1 MEILIKMQGGE
12 KLPCEKVYVD
22 ENEMYRV
29 YDVLDLDIDEQG
41 AGKYIITDII
51 EDGILITRIN

>member
-1 MEILIKMQGGE
+1 MHGGE

-22 ENEMYRV
+22 EHDMYKV
-29 YDVLDLDIDEQG
+29 HDVLDLDIDEQG

-51 EDGILITRIN
+51 EDGIIVTRIN